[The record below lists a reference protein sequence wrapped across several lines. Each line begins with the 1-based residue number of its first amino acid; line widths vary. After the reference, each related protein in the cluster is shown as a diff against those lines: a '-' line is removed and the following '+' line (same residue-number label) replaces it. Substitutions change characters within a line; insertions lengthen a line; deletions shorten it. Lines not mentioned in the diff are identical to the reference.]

1 MSGLYRK
8 KLLILGKIPPP
19 IGGVTV
25 HVQRLLYSL
34 DKRIDYEFKVLNIK
48 TLMKLFFI
56 ANNYKIIHIHS
67 SNPWVRLYVVIV
79 CKLFNI
85 KSINTIHGDLVRF
98 RSNVK
103 NRVDI
108 AAIRL
113 SDKPILLNKGS
124 YEVAKLINNNSEIIS
139 AFIPPTIMDN
149 NFMTSDIIK
158 SIQTLKSSSE
168 YVFCTNATNL
178 SYDKKNKEI
187 YGIFELIEV
196 FKSFPS
202 YGLVFSDPSGI
213 YSQTFH
219 ENSFNVSS
227 NVLII
232 NKKHSFY
239 TVMKFCDAS
248 IRNTTTDGDSLS
260 VKESLY
266 LNLYTFT
273 TDVVSRPKGC
283 ILYKKGEFADLLK
296 QEIPRIMKNPIPQNH
311 VVNGAERLVDLYK
324 ELMEF

>member
-1 MSGLYRK
+1 MLFRS
-8 KLLILGKIPPP
+8 
-19 IGGVTV
+19 
-25 HVQRLLYSL
+25 LLYSL

-139 AFIPPTIMDN
+139 AFIPPACLAPR
-149 NFMTSDIIK
+149 SGL
-158 SIQTLKSSSE
+158 TL
-168 YVFCTNATNL
+168 
-178 SYDKKNKEI
+178 NKR
-187 YGIFELIEV
+187 
-196 FKSFPS
+196 S
-202 YGLVFSDPSGI
+202 
-213 YSQTFH
+213 
-219 ENSFNVSS
+219 NSFSVSIS
-227 NVLII
+227 RQA
-232 NKKHSFY
+232 
-239 TVMKFCDAS
+239 MKRQKF
-248 IRNTTTDGDSLS
+248 
-260 VKESLY
+260 
-266 LNLYTFT
+266 F
-273 TDVVSRPKGC
+273 
-283 ILYKKGEFADLLK
+283 GE
-296 QEIPRIMKNPIPQNH
+296 R
-311 VVNGAERLVDLYK
+311 
-324 ELMEF
+324 